1 MAETA
6 MPFCTQCG
14 GQVSDADQY
23 CAACG
28 TSQKNAQSAPKAS
41 DPLSKVK
48 SSTVATLCYL
58 PVAGSLACL
67 YALAAQRFRSDRNT
81 RFHAFQGLYLFV
93 GWLILD
99 WWLGPM
105 FGFGGAWSLRTL
117 TGMMR
122 LLLLGVGIY
131 MMIKTSQNEV
141 VRLPIVGELAERS
154 LAEQR

>member
-1 MAETA
+1 

-14 GQVSDADQY
+14 GQVNASDQY
-23 CAACG
+23 CASCG
-28 TSQKNAQSAPKAS
+28 SPQKAGPPPPKRDDQLAN
-41 DPLSKVK
+41 VK
-48 SSTVATLCYL
+48 SKTVATLCYL

-105 FGFGGAWSLRTL
+105 IGFGGGWSFRTL
-117 TGMMR
+117 TGLMR
-122 LLLLGVGIY
+122 LLLLGVGIF
-131 MMIKTSQNEV
+131 MMIRTNQNED